1 MSDKNILNEYF
12 IWDEKC
18 LTEVTMKSEN
28 SGDCV
33 VSGTM
38 KSIVNE
44 YVEKKEK
51 DIELR
56 RTEKEKR
63 NSEYLKRK
71 YKKRGEKI
79 LLKRNG
85 CSTRDE
91 YKTKKEV
98 KRNNRKEQ
106 RRQYKV
112 RYKRIHYFKH
122 ISKVHNKRSGGYV
135 LKPMELWGLL
145 KRQRMLCGLTGRMLN
160 RDNISL
166 DHIVPLSKGGSNEP
180 SNLRFVHIDANTFKM
195 DMDDSDLLE
204 LATDIVKTLSV

>member
-112 RYKRIHYFKH
+112 RYKRIHYFKY
-122 ISKVHNKRSGGYV
+122 ISKVHNKRSGGYK
-135 LKPMELWGLL
+135 LKPMELWGIL
-145 KRQRMLCGLTGRMLN
+145 KRQRMLCALTGRRLN

-180 SNLRFVHIDANTFKM
+180 NNLRFVHIDSNTFKM

-204 LATDIVKTLSV
+204 LAKDIVATLSR

>member
-44 YVEKKEK
+44 YVEKKENGTK
-51 DIELR
+51 
-56 RTEKEKR
+56 KKR
-63 NSEYLKRK
+63 NRNPEYLKRK

-85 CSTRDE
+85 CDSKDE
-91 YKTKKEV
+91 YNIKKEERRKNSKERKKLE
-98 KRNNRKEQ
+98 KRK
-106 RRQYKV
+106 YKAK
-112 RYKRIHYFKH
+112 YKKMHYFKY

-135 LKPMELWGLL
+135 LKPMELWGIL
-145 KRQRMLCGLTGRMLN
+145 KRQRMLCALTGRMLN

-180 SNLRFVHIDANTFKM
+180 NNLRFVHIDSNTFKM
-195 DMDDSDLLE
+195 DMDDMALLE
-204 LATDIVKTLSV
+204 LAKDIVATLSR

>member
-44 YVEKKEK
+44 YVEKKEN
-51 DIELR
+51 DTELR

-63 NSEYLKRK
+63 NQEYLKRK
-71 YKKRGEKI
+71 YKKRSEKI

-91 YKTKKEV
+91 YKTKKE
-98 KRNNRKEQ
+98 KRREE
-106 RRQYKV
+106 RRRYKV
-112 RYKRIHYFKH
+112 RYKRVHYFKY

-145 KRQRMLCGLTGRMLN
+145 KRQRMLCALTGRMLN

-180 SNLRFVHIDANTFKM
+180 NNLRFVHIDSNTFKM

-204 LATDIVKTLSV
+204 LAKDIVATLSR

>member
-112 RYKRIHYFKH
+112 KYKRIHYFKY

-135 LKPMELWGLL
+135 LRPMELWGIL
-145 KRQRMLCGLTGRMLN
+145 KRQRMLCALTGRRLN

-180 SNLRFVHIDANTFKM
+180 NNLRFVHIDSNTFKM
-195 DMDDSDLLE
+195 DMDDMALLE
-204 LATDIVKTLSV
+204 LAKDIVATLSR

>member
-56 RTEKEKR
+56 RTENEKR

-71 YKKRGEKI
+71 YKKRSEKI

-112 RYKRIHYFKH
+112 RYKRIHYFKY
-122 ISKVHNKRSGGYV
+122 ISKVHNKRSGGYK
-135 LKPMELWGLL
+135 LKPMELWGIL
-145 KRQRMLCGLTGRMLN
+145 KRQRMLCALTGRMLN

-180 SNLRFVHIDANTFKM
+180 NNLRFVHIDSNTFKM
-195 DMDDSDLLE
+195 DMDDMALLE

>member
-18 LTEVTMKSEN
+18 LTEVMMKSEN

-112 RYKRIHYFKH
+112 KYKRIHYFKY

-135 LKPMELWGLL
+135 LRPMELWGIL
-145 KRQRMLCGLTGRMLN
+145 KRQRMLCALTGRRLN

-180 SNLRFVHIDANTFKM
+180 NNLRFVHIDSNTFKM
-195 DMDDSDLLE
+195 DMDDMSLLE
-204 LATDIVKTLSV
+204 LAKDIVATLSR

>member
-12 IWDEKC
+12 IWGEKC
-18 LTEVTMKSEN
+18 LTEVMMKSEN

-112 RYKRIHYFKH
+112 KYKRIHYFKY

-135 LKPMELWGLL
+135 LRPMELWGIL
-145 KRQRMLCGLTGRMLN
+145 KRQRMLCALTGRRLN

-180 SNLRFVHIDANTFKM
+180 NNLRFVHIDSNTFKM
-195 DMDDSDLLE
+195 DMDDMALLE
-204 LATDIVKTLSV
+204 LAKDIVATLSR

>member
-1 MSDKNILNEYF
+1 MSDKNILEEYF
-12 IWDEKC
+12 VWEEKS
-18 LTEVTMKSEN
+18 LTEVVMKSESN
-28 SGDCV
+28 GNCV
-33 VSGTM
+33 VSDTM
-38 KSIVNE
+38 KNIVIE
-44 YVEKKEK
+44 YVKKKENG
-51 DIELR
+51 IELI

-63 NSEYLKRK
+63 NREYLKRK
-71 YKKRGEKI
+71 YKKREEKI
-79 LLKRNG
+79 LLKRND

-91 YKTKKEV
+91 YKIKKEV
-98 KRNNRKEQ
+98 KRSKRKEE
-106 RRQYKV
+106 RSRYKV

-145 KRQRMLCGLTGRMLN
+145 KRQRMLCGLTGRRLN

-204 LATDIVKTLSV
+204 LAKDIVRTLSV